1 MIAARFDAR
10 RWRRAASATAMTLG
24 FWLAAGAAAAPAGSV
39 LAEETAVPVEPAP
52 PATVAAPLPPAEPT
66 EEQVMVGLIADLQRY
81 SVLTGDEV
89 RREIA
94 TVTQA
99 LARQRNDA
107 NRVRLATLY
116 ALSRNAPDDQR
127 AVQLFD
133 TVIKGAAGSSSIKQL
148 AGVVQVQVAERLRAV
163 REEQLKAD
171 AAVQKLEA
179 LRAMERSLLRDRV
192 RSGGGG
198 GGGGSGN

>member
-1 MIAARFDAR
+1 
-10 RWRRAASATAMTLG
+10 
-24 FWLAAGAAAAPAGSV
+24 
-39 LAEETAVPVEPAP
+39 
-52 PATVAAPLPPAEPT
+52 
-66 EEQVMVGLIADLQRY
+66 
-81 SVLTGDEV
+81 VLTGDEV

-107 NRVRLATLY
+107 NRVRLAMLY
-116 ALSRNAPDDQR
+116 ALSRNAADDQR

-133 TVIKGAAGSSSIKQL
+133 TVIKGAGGSSSIKQL
-148 AGVVQVQVAERLRAV
+148 AGVLQAQVAERLRAV

-179 LRAMERSLLRDRV
+179 LRAMERSLLRDRI
-192 RSGGGG
+192 RSGGGGG